1 MAVHIAGILAIVVFY
16 LGILFVGIWAG
27 RKSKQTGSQADSDD
41 VMLAGR
47 NLGMLV
53 GIFTMTATWV
63 GGAYI
68 NGTAE
73 IIVRDGLFW
82 CQAPIG
88 YALSLI
94 FGGLFFAEKM
104 RTQGYVTM
112 LDPFQIKYGERMGG
126 LLYLPAL
133 LGEVFWSAAV
143 LSALGATLAVI
154 LELDTNISII
164 VSACIAIFYT
174 LFGGLYSVAY
184 TDVLQLFFIFL
195 GLWISLPFAMTH
207 KAAHNIA
214 INATTN
220 WIKSVDAKYIGSYT
234 DSYLLLIFG
243 GIPWQAYFQRV
254 LSSKSAFKAKM
265 LSYIAAFGCI
275 IMALPAILFGAV
287 AASTD
292 WNQTEY
298 GHAPEGKN
306 LKLVLPLCLQY
317 MCPDFVS
324 FFGLGAISAAVMSSA
339 DSSILSA
346 ASMFARNV
354 YKLIFRQKA
363 SDQEILWVM
372 RVAIFGVG
380 VLATA
385 MALKV
390 TSVYDL
396 WYLCS
401 DFVYVILFPQ
411 LVTVVYLEWA
421 NTYGSLAGY
430 IVGIFMRLSGGEPTL
445 FIEPIIFYPFYDEDE
460 QLQMFPFK
468 TLAMFLSLGTIVG
481 VSYIFKYLF
490 ENAHLPRRYDVFM
503 CIVNIP
509 DEVIAL
515 AMREPANELTAIT
528 PTLEMNGKI
537 NPALKISQEDLGV
550 KEHVNYGYIGTTSD
564 PTLGSNG

>member
-1 MAVHIAGILAIVVFY
+1 MAVHIAGVLAIVVFY

-27 RKSKQTGSQADSDD
+27 RKSKQTGANADSDD

-73 IIVRDGLFW
+73 IIVRDGLLW
-82 CQAPIG
+82 CQAPVG

-104 RTQGYVTM
+104 RTSGYVTM

-184 TDVLQLFFIFL
+184 TDVLQLFFIFF
-195 GLWISLPFAMTH
+195 GLWISLPFAITH
-207 KAAHNIA
+207 KATHSIA

-220 WIKSVDAKYIGSYT
+220 WIKSIDTNAIGGYM

-275 IMALPAILFGAV
+275 LMALPAVLFGAV

-298 GHAPEGKN
+298 GRTPQGDD

-317 MCPDFVS
+317 MCPDFIS

-372 RVAIFGVG
+372 RLAIFGVG
-380 VLATA
+380 ALATV

-396 WYLCS
+396 WFLCS

-411 LVTVVYLEWA
+411 LVAVVYIEHA

-430 IVGIFMRLSGGEPTL
+430 IMGVFLRLSGGEPTL
-445 FIEPIIFYPFYDEDE
+445 FIEPVIFYPFYDYETHT
-460 QLQMFPFK
+460 QLFPFK
-468 TLAMFLSLGTIVG
+468 TLAMLISLITIVG
-481 VSYIFKYLF
+481 VSYFFKYIF
-490 ENAHLPRRYDVFM
+490 ENAHLPRRYDIFM

-528 PTLEMNGKI
+528 PTHEINGKI
-537 NPALKISQEDLGV
+537 NPALKISQEDLAG
-550 KEHVNYGYIGTTSD
+550 KEQSNYGYIGTSN
-564 PTLGSNG
+564 PSLGSNG